1 LILQE
6 VISFIP
12 SGITLVIF
20 FAFLQTNKN
29 LKRLKI
35 GSMEYEAK
43 DGAPKV
49 KKKNDKDIK
58 QDECIENIV
67 LKLES
72 LERLFSTD
80 ATERKEWQ
88 KNTEERQNI
97 QYEYIRDAALQASI
111 AIVWNDSI
119 PFIERLRAAFLSF
132 KLGANGNL
140 RNKLVKIIIAE
151 PNGVTTFRSE
161 VNTYIRDHEKNKKI
175 LIPHFYQTIEWIDK
189 QIA

>member
-1 LILQE
+1 MILQE

>member
-6 VISFIP
+6 VVNFIP

-20 FAFLQTNKN
+20 FAFLKTNRN
-29 LKRLKI
+29 LKRFKF

-43 DGAPKV
+43 DSAPKGT
-49 KKKNDKDIK
+49 KKIDKDAR
-58 QDECIENIV
+58 QDETIENITV
-67 LKLES
+67 KLEK
-72 LERLFSTD
+72 LEMLLTAD
-80 ATERKEWQ
+80 TAERKEWQ
-88 KNTEERQNI
+88 RNTESRQNI

-111 AIVWNDSI
+111 AIVWNDNI

-140 RNKLVKIIIAE
+140 RDKLIKIIIEE

-161 VNTYIRDHEKNKKI
+161 VNSYIREHEKNKKL
-175 LIPHFYQTIEWIDK
+175 LIPHFYKTIEWLEK